1 MWIHYIGEIM
11 IGVVVLLVVAHL
23 GLHVYFK
30 HQKRKKRAVSKKAED
45 A

>member
-30 HQKRKKRAVSKKAED
+30 HQKRKKKASKKD